1 MRGEPRMQTM
11 TQNDDAQGRASEGA
25 GGPEAV
31 FRACLREGR
40 FMIQRNTLTGEHVF
54 YPRTLSPGD
63 GTGDLAWVE
72 ASGRGIVHSTTVAR
86 RRPEKG
92 GDYNICLVT
101 LEEGPRLMSRVIE
114 IAPEEV
120 KIGMPVMARI
130 VELMG
135 EPAVVFVPADSMEV
149 AS

>member
-1 MRGEPRMQTM
+1 M
-11 TQNDDAQGRASEGA
+11 TGRDEAIRAADATGKQKA
-25 GGPEAV
+25 GPEEI
-31 FRACLREGR
+31 FRAGLREGR
-40 FMIQRNTLTGEHVF
+40 FMIQRNSKTGAHVF
-54 YPRTLSPGD
+54 YPRALAPGD
-63 GTGDLAWVE
+63 GEGQLEWVE
-72 ASGRGIVHSTTVAR
+72 ASGRGTVHTTTVAR

-120 KIGMPVMARI
+120 TIGMPVTARI

-135 EPAVVFVPADSMEV
+135 EPSVVFVPAGQEGAKS
-149 AS
+149 

>member
-1 MRGEPRMQTM
+1 M
-11 TQNDDAQGRASEGA
+11 TQNDDAQGRGSGRAE
-25 GGPEAV
+25 GPESV
-31 FRACLREGR
+31 FRAHLREGR
-40 FMIQRNTLTGEHVF
+40 FMIQRNILTGEHVF

-63 GTGDLAWVE
+63 GKGDLTWVE
-72 ASGRGIVHSTTVAR
+72 ASGRGTVHTTTVAR

-114 IAPEEV
+114 IAPGEV
-120 KIGMPVMARI
+120 TIGMPVMARI

-135 EPAVVFVPADSMEV
+135 EPAVVFVPDGNTQVTS
-149 AS
+149 

>member
-1 MRGEPRMQTM
+1 MSSTRVPSRPET
-11 TQNDDAQGRASEGA
+11 ARATSSG
-25 GGPEAV
+25 
-31 FRACLREGR
+31 
-40 FMIQRNTLTGEHVF
+40 
-54 YPRTLSPGD
+54 SK
-63 GTGDLAWVE
+63 

-120 KIGMPVMARI
+120 KIGHAGHGPPS
-130 VELMG
+130 L
-135 EPAVVFVPADSMEV
+135 S
-149 AS
+149 

>member
-1 MRGEPRMQTM
+1 M
-11 TQNDDAQGRASEGA
+11 TQNDDAKVQANGRAE
-25 GGPEAV
+25 GPEAV
-31 FRACLREGR
+31 FRAHLREGR

-54 YPRTLSPGD
+54 YPRALSPGD
-63 GTGDLAWVE
+63 GTGELTWVE
-72 ASGRGIVHSTTVAR
+72 ASGRGTVLTTTVAR

-120 KIGMPVMARI
+120 TIGMPVMARI

-135 EPAVVFVPADSMEV
+135 EPAVVFVPAENGQVTS
-149 AS
+149 

>member
-1 MRGEPRMQTM
+1 M
-11 TQNDDAQGRASEGA
+11 TQKDDANGRAE
-25 GGPEAV
+25 GPEAV
-31 FRACLREGR
+31 FLAHLRKGR
-40 FMIQRNTLTGEHVF
+40 FMIQRNSKTGAHVF
-54 YPRTLSPGD
+54 YPRALAPGD
-63 GTGDLAWVE
+63 GDGELEWVE
-72 ASGRGIVHSTTVAR
+72 ASGRATVHATTVAR

-120 KIGMPVMARI
+120 TIGMPVTARI

-135 EPAVVFVPADSMEV
+135 EPAVVFVPAGQEGAKS
-149 AS
+149 